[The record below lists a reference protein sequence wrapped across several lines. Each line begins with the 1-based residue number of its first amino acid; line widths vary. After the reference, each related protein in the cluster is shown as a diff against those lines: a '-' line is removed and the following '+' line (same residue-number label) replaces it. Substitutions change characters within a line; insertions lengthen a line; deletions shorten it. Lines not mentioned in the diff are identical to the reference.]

1 MKALVHSTSFTT
13 ASPGISCRD
22 GTCLHNVGGQYRVE
36 ISWKYS
42 TLLWF
47 TAMTITVCG
56 RHPTESVTGVQQSAA
71 AVLLSLLDLYWVIPS
86 YTEDW
91 MSAACCC
98 YGLAILLP
106 QLEHQFLFF
115 IGASDRVFRK
125 LFHFKI
131 VRNLLNIYHGIMCYC
146 CFFCANTFARWE
158 LMKYP
163 LKHLWIINSKKNWPW
178 FSTQQIYGLAILFS
192 KL

>member
-1 MKALVHSTSFTT
+1 M
-13 ASPGISCRD
+13 
-22 GTCLHNVGGQYRVE
+22 
-36 ISWKYS
+36 
-42 TLLWF
+42 
-47 TAMTITVCG
+47 
-56 RHPTESVTGVQQSAA
+56 
-71 AVLLSLLDLYWVIPS
+71 AVLQGRVAGRYNRSHLSRGLVFYHRQSRDILQGRDMSLQCWWSVQGGNIMEIFHIAVIHCDDYHSLWPPSHRECHRGPAVSSSRLVVFIGFILS

-146 CFFCANTFARWE
+146 CFFA
-158 LMKYP
+158 
-163 LKHLWIINSKKNWPW
+163 
-178 FSTQQIYGLAILFS
+178 QILSHGGSWWNIHWNIFE
-192 KL
+192 

>member
-1 MKALVHSTSFTT
+1 MSPQCWWSVQGGNIIEIFHIAMIHCDDYHSLWPTSHRECHRGPAVSSSRLVVFI
-13 ASPGISCRD
+13 GFI
-22 GTCLHNVGGQYRVE
+22 L
-36 ISWKYS
+36 
-42 TLLWF
+42 
-47 TAMTITVCG
+47 
-56 RHPTESVTGVQQSAA
+56 
-71 AVLLSLLDLYWVIPS
+71 S

-178 FSTQQIYGLAILFS
+178 FSTQQIYGLEILFS

>member
-1 MKALVHSTSFTT
+1 MAVLQGRVTGRYNRSHLSRGLVFYHRQSRDILQGWDM
-13 ASPGISCRD
+13 SPQCWWS
-22 GTCLHNVGGQYRVE
+22 VQGGNIME
-36 ISWKYS
+36 IS

-47 TAMTITVCG
+47 IENEMTITVCG
-56 RHPTESVTGVQQSAA
+56 RHPTGCHWGP
-71 AVLLSLLDLYWVIPS
+71 AVSSSRLVVFIGFILRVIPS

-146 CFFCANTFARWE
+146 CFFA
-158 LMKYP
+158 
-163 LKHLWIINSKKNWPW
+163 
-178 FSTQQIYGLAILFS
+178 QILSHGGSWWNIHWNIFE
-192 KL
+192 

>member
-1 MKALVHSTSFTT
+1 MPVYQEKALVGAFSVIVKTGCGTDGALHSTSFTT

-36 ISWKYS
+36 ISGKYS

-71 AVLLSLLDLYWVIPS
+71 AVLLSLLDLYWVILS

-146 CFFCANTFARWE
+146 CFFA
-158 LMKYP
+158 
-163 LKHLWIINSKKNWPW
+163 
-178 FSTQQIYGLAILFS
+178 QILSHGGSWWNIHWNIFE
-192 KL
+192 